1 MTPERWEQIEG
12 IFTSALEQPAEAR
25 ERFVA
30 HACDGDEDLG
40 REVMS
45 LLNSADS
52 AGDYFADL
60 AGRAGV
66 PTVDESESDGLQ
78 GRRVGKYRLVQL
90 IGRGGMGAVYLAERD
105 DQQFEMQTALKIL
118 PVGLESEEA
127 RLRFLSERQILARLQ
142 HPSIAQLLDGGVTD
156 DGTPYYV
163 MEHVEGL
170 PIDEYCDSRALTVDE
185 RLEIFL
191 QVCEAVQHAHQNLTV
206 HRDLKPGNI
215 LVTES
220 GQVKLLDFG
229 IARVLDPGQDGV
241 AALTQTRRAR
251 PMTLA
256 YASPEQVRGE
266 TVTTASDVYALG
278 IILYRLLAGR
288 HPHRLPFTSPT
299 DAERIICEEQPAAP
313 SVALRQAAE
322 QSVAAGSS
330 LDRATHGSGQLRQ
343 TSVRKLIRQLSGD
356 LDTIVMMALRKEPER
371 RYTSVSQLIDDIH
384 RYLAGLPVSAQKDT
398 LGYRASHF
406 VRRNKVAV
414 AVATAFLVMLIAL
427 VGISLRFAAT
437 SAAQSRAIAR
447 EAETTAQVSAF
458 LVDLFKTAD
467 PLEGFG
473 DTVRVRTILDRGAGY
488 IDEALQGQPEIRA
501 RLTSVLGKV
510 YGNLGLYDDAF
521 ELHQQALDLQR
532 QLHGGANL
540 EVAEGLYQMAET
552 QRSRRNFTAA
562 ESLYV
567 AALDLRRRLNDGP
580 VSVADAL
587 RGLALTMRELGKP
600 DSAELLTREVLQ
612 IRTEMLGEAHFQT
625 VAAHLD
631 LAYVLRAKG
640 ELDSAEAMYLS
651 VIPRLRTHGDS
662 GRILLG
668 SAYNNLGFL
677 YRSKEQ
683 FAEAERWYREALPL
697 ERARGREPNL
707 FVLLNNLAGVLYQ
720 QGKYVETEEVLGER
734 LAVAQAHWPAGNW
747 RIGNAYS
754 SLGDLFLMLGDTAR
768 AEPFV
773 RQRVEIYASAL
784 GADHGWTAHAKAVLG
799 SCLTSLQRYAEA
811 ERLLLEGYTSLRAA
825 SGLGDRYTQ
834 DAVTRLVTLYRA
846 WGRDEAAERYREL
859 LQSGN

>member
-12 IFTSALEQPAEAR
+12 IFASALEQPVAAR
-25 ERFVA
+25 EQFVDR
-30 HACDGDEDLG
+30 ACAGDQDLG

-45 LLNSADS
+45 LLNSAES

-60 AGRAGV
+60 ADRAGV
-66 PTVDESESDGLQ
+66 PTLDESEPDSLQ

-127 RLRFLSERQILARLQ
+127 RMRFLSERQILARLR

-170 PIDEYCDSRALTVDE
+170 PIDEYCDARELAVDE

-191 QVCEAVQHAHQNLTV
+191 QVCEAVQHAHRNLIV
-206 HRDLKPGNI
+206 HRDLKPANI

-220 GQVKLLDFG
+220 GQAKLLDFG
-229 IARVLDPGQDGV
+229 IARVLDPSQDGGT
-241 AALTQTRRAR
+241 ALTQTRRAR

-278 IILYRLLAGR
+278 IILYKLLAGR

-299 DAERIICEEQPAAP
+299 DAERIICEEQPPAP
-313 SVALRQAAE
+313 SVALR
-322 QSVAAGSS
+322 SS
-330 LDRATHGSGQLRQ
+330 IDLDMEGSGQLDRP
-343 TSVRKLIRQLSGD
+343 SLRKLIRRLSGD
-356 LDTIVMMALRKEPER
+356 LDTIVLMALRKEPER
-371 RYTSVSQLIDDIH
+371 RYASVEQFAADIR
-384 RYLAGLPVSAQKDT
+384 RYLVALPVSAQRDT
-398 LGYRASHF
+398 VRYRASRF
-406 VRRNKVAV
+406 VRRNKVGVVV
-414 AVATAFLVMLIAL
+414 AVAFAAMLVAL
-427 VGISLRFAAT
+427 VGLALRFAVT
-437 SAAQSRAIAR
+437 SATQSRAVAR

-458 LVDLFKTAD
+458 LIDLFRTAD

-488 IDEALQGQPEIRA
+488 IDEALQEQPEIRA
-501 RLTSVLGKV
+501 RLTSVLGRV
-510 YGNLGLYDDAF
+510 YGNLGLYDEAF
-521 ELHQQALDLQR
+521 GLHQQALDLQR
-532 QLHGGANL
+532 QLHGAAHL
-540 EVAEGLYQMAET
+540 DVAEGLYQLAET
-552 QRSRRNFTAA
+552 QRSRRSFTAA

-567 AALDLRRRLNDGP
+567 AALDLRRGLSDAP
-580 VSVADAL
+580 ASIADVL
-587 RGLALTMRELGKP
+587 RGLALTMRELGKA
-600 DSAELLTREVLQ
+600 DSAELLTREVLE
-612 IRTEMLGEAHFQT
+612 IRNDVLGEEHFHT
-625 VAAHLD
+625 IAAHLD

-640 ELDSAEAMYLS
+640 ELDSAEATYLS

-662 GRILLG
+662 GRRLLG

-677 YRSKEQ
+677 YRSKQQ

-697 ERARGREPNL
+697 ERVRGREPNL
-707 FVLLNNLAGVLYQ
+707 FLLLNNLAGVLYQ
-720 QGKYVETEEVLGER
+720 QGKYAEAEEALRER
-734 LAVAQAHWPAGNW
+734 VAVAEAQWPAGNW
-747 RIGNAYS
+747 RIGSAYS
-754 SLGDLFLMLGDTAR
+754 ALGDLFLMLGDTLQ

-773 RQRVEIYASAL
+773 RRRVEIYAAAL
-784 GADHGWTAHAKAVLG
+784 GPDHGWTGHAKAVLG
-799 SCLTSLQRYAEA
+799 SCLTSLRRYAEA
-811 ERLLLEGYTSLRAA
+811 ERLLLEGYTSLLSA
-825 SGLGDRYTQ
+825 SGLEDRYTQ
-834 DAVTRLVTLYRA
+834 DAVTRLVTLYKV
-846 WGRDEAAERYREL
+846 WGRDEAVDRYQEL
-859 LQSGN
+859 LRPAR